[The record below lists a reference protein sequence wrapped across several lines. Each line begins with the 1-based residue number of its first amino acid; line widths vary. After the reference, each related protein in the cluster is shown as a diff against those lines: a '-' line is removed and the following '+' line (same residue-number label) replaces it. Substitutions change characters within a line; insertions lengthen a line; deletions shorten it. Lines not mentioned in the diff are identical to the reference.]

1 MGDPKH
7 ISDVLGK
14 RDIRLVVS
22 KPEKTSPVKKR
33 LIEAAVKLATEGSE
47 GILFQHSLLCQVSLP
62 YRSQGKAK
70 TWIRQCGKASFH
82 MMSGSA
88 YNPLD
93 HTYVEMGLPYGVKP
107 RVLLC
112 HLNTEALLQG
122 DPVIEVEDSMTAFAR
137 RLGIPTTGPH
147 LLKLQK
153 QIAYLGAARCQL
165 SFADPENPR
174 RSLNIKTDIISA
186 YDVWF
191 PKDGRQ
197 RVFWTSII
205 ELDPRYYASLAEHA
219 VPLPLEAIAALSHN
233 ARALDIFQW
242 LAQRLHRIKLG
253 KQQRISWPALMH
265 QFYQPHNPNQDHSRM
280 VRNFRLKFRA
290 DLKRALCVYPRA
302 KSKIEDTKDGL
313 LLSFCQPPVPRKAY
327 LIKSS

>member
-14 RDIRLVVS
+14 RDMRLVVS

-205 ELDPRYYASLAEHA
+205 EFDPRYYASLAEHA
-219 VPLPLEAIAALSHN
+219 VPTAMNSGANTGDRFCRLYGSHQPFSESTLANLYPTHREYVEKVSAATWANVEAGYVLPRDAA
-233 ARALDIFQW
+233 ATEERAT
-242 LAQRLHRIKLG
+242 H
-253 KQQRISWPALMH
+253 
-265 QFYQPHNPNQDHSRM
+265 
-280 VRNFRLKFRA
+280 
-290 DLKRALCVYPRA
+290 
-302 KSKIEDTKDGL
+302 SKIGALGE
-313 LLSFCQPPVPRKAY
+313 
-327 LIKSS
+327 